1 MPKKPADLIYSVD
14 DKPSL
19 STLLLLG
26 FQHVSVMSV
35 GWILVVVIV
44 AGIGGTSEQAE
55 SVIQI
60 SMIVSGIATILQART
75 KGPIGSGY
83 LCPLSCGP
91 AYIAAAI
98 SAGKVGGLPLVFG
111 SLIASGLFEALLSR
125 IMQHLRAL
133 FPPEVTGLVVSMVGI
148 ELIALATPRFLGF
161 TGPGSS
167 RNLLAIAVALLTL
180 AAMIGPTVWTKGMLR
195 LYPVL
200 LGLVVGYLSAYAV
213 GLLTWPQ
220 LNAVLAAPSISLPAR
235 AQPGW
240 SFSFALLPAFLI
252 ASLASTLKAVGDLT
266 LCQKINDAEWKRTDM
281 KSVSGGVLACS
292 IGTIGA
298 GLLGGAGQSTF
309 SSNVGLAIATKA
321 TSRYVALPC
330 GIIVILLAF
339 CPKLAAVFAVMPQP
353 VMGAMLVYVACFMI
367 LAGVQVMTSRM
378 LDARKTFVVGIALI
392 FGLSVRMVPGLYAD
406 VPEVLS
412 SLFSSS
418 LSLATVL
425 VVVLNILLRIGI
437 RTRVALELEP
447 RVDSAEKIFTFMQL
461 QGGTWGARKEVIDRA
476 TYAINEFM
484 EAAGTLDLTR
494 GKIAAEVRFDEFN
507 LDVDLRYNGVLMKF
521 PRERPTQ
528 VDLLSDET
536 GVAKLAGFL
545 IRNYVDRIKSD
556 CVDGRSRVQFHFDH

>member
-1 MPKKPADLIYSVD
+1 MAKKPANLIYSVD
-14 DKPSL
+14 EKPPL

-26 FQHVSVMSV
+26 LQHVSVLSV
-35 GWILVVVIV
+35 GWIFVVVIV
-44 AGIGGTSEQAE
+44 TGIGGTSEQAKN
-55 SVIQI
+55 VIQI

-75 KGPIGSGY
+75 KGPVGSGY
-83 LCPLSCGP
+83 LCPMSCGP
-91 AYIAAAI
+91 AYIAASI

-111 SLIASGLFEALLSR
+111 SVIVSGVFEALLSR
-125 IMQHLRAL
+125 VMQRLRAL

-148 ELIALATPRFLGF
+148 ELIVLAAPRFLGF

-167 RNLLAIAVALLTL
+167 RHLPPIAVALLTL
-180 AAMIGPTVWTKGMLR
+180 AVMIGPTVWSEGMLR

-220 LNAVLAAPSISLPAR
+220 LNVVLAAPLINLPTR
-235 AQPGW
+235 AQSGW
-240 SFSFALLPAFLI
+240 AFSLAMLPAFLI
-252 ASLASTLKAVGDLT
+252 ASLASTLKTVGDLT

-281 KSVSGGVLACS
+281 KSVSGGVLAGS
-292 IGTIGA
+292 ICTIGA

-309 SSNVGLAIATKA
+309 SGNVGLAIATKA
-321 TSRYVALPC
+321 TSRHVALPC
-330 GIIVILLAF
+330 GIILILLAF
-339 CPKLAAVFAVMPQP
+339 CPKLSAVFTVMPQP
-353 VMGAMLVYVACFMI
+353 VMGAILVYVACFMI

-378 LDARKTFVVGIALI
+378 LDARKTFVVGISLI

-406 VPEVLS
+406 VPDALS

-425 VVVLNILLRIGI
+425 VVVLNVLFRIGI
-437 RTRVALELEP
+437 RTRVALQLDP
-447 RVDSAEKIFTFMQL
+447 RADSAEKIFTFMQV
-461 QGGTWGARKEVIDRA
+461 QGATWGARKEVIDRA
-476 TYAINEFM
+476 TYAMNEFM
-484 EAAGTLDLTR
+484 EAAGTLDLAR
-494 GKIAAEVRFDEFN
+494 GKIAAEVSFDEFN
-507 LDVDLRYNGVLMKF
+507 LDVNLRYDGVLMEF
-521 PRERPTQ
+521 PQERPTQ

-556 CVDGRSRVQFHFDH
+556 CVDGRCRVQFHFDH

>member
-1 MPKKPADLIYSVD
+1 MAKKPANLIYSVD
-14 DKPSL
+14 EKPPL

-26 FQHVSVMSV
+26 LQHVSVLSV
-35 GWILVVVIV
+35 GWIFVVVIV
-44 AGIGGTSEQAE
+44 TGIGGTSEQAE

-75 KGPIGSGY
+75 KGPVGSGY
-83 LCPLSCGP
+83 LCPMSCGP
-91 AYIAAAI
+91 AYIAASI

-111 SLIASGLFEALLSR
+111 SVIVSGVFEALLSR
-125 IMQHLRAL
+125 VMQRLRAL

-148 ELIALATPRFLGF
+148 ELIVLAAPRFLGF
-161 TGPGSS
+161 TGAGSS

-180 AAMIGPTVWTKGMLR
+180 AAMVGPTVWSEGMLR

-220 LNAVLAAPSISLPAR
+220 LNVVLAAPLINLPTR
-235 AQPGW
+235 AQSGW
-240 SFSFALLPAFLI
+240 AFSLAMLPAFLI
-252 ASLASTLKAVGDLT
+252 ASLASTLKTVGDLT

-281 KSVSGGVLACS
+281 KSVSGGVLAGS
-292 IGTIGA
+292 ICTIGA

-321 TSRYVALPC
+321 TSRHVALPC
-330 GIIVILLAF
+330 GIILILLAF
-339 CPKLAAVFAVMPQP
+339 CPKLSAVFTVMPQP
-353 VMGAMLVYVACFMI
+353 VMGAILVYVACFMI

-378 LDARKTFVVGIALI
+378 LDARKIFVVGISLI

-406 VPEVLS
+406 VPDALS

-425 VVVLNILLRIGI
+425 VVVLNVLLRIGI
-437 RTRVALELEP
+437 RTRVALQLDP
-447 RVDSAEKIFTFMQL
+447 RADSAEKIFTFMQV

-476 TYAINEFM
+476 TYAMNEFM
-484 EAAGTLDLTR
+484 EAAGTLDLAR
-494 GKIAAEVRFDEFN
+494 GKIAAEVSFDEFN
-507 LDVDLRYNGVLMKF
+507 LDVNLRYGGVLMEF
-521 PRERPTQ
+521 PQERPTQ

-556 CVDGRSRVQFHFDH
+556 CVDGRCRVQFHFDH

>member
-1 MPKKPADLIYSVD
+1 MAKKPANLIYSVD
-14 DKPSL
+14 EKPPL

-26 FQHVSVMSV
+26 LQHVSVLSV
-35 GWILVVVIV
+35 GWIFVVVIV
-44 AGIGGTSEQAE
+44 TGIGGTSEQAE

-75 KGPIGSGY
+75 KGPVGSGY
-83 LCPLSCGP
+83 LCPMSCGP
-91 AYIAAAI
+91 AYIAASI

-111 SLIASGLFEALLSR
+111 SVIVSGVFEALLSR
-125 IMQHLRAL
+125 VMQRLRAL

-148 ELIALATPRFLGF
+148 ELIVLAAPRFLGF
-161 TGPGSS
+161 TGAGSS

-180 AAMIGPTVWTKGMLR
+180 AAMVGPTVWSEGMLR

-220 LNAVLAAPSISLPAR
+220 LNVVLAAPLINLPTR
-235 AQPGW
+235 AQSGW
-240 SFSFALLPAFLI
+240 AFSLAMLPAFLI
-252 ASLASTLKAVGDLT
+252 ASLASTLKTVGDLT

-281 KSVSGGVLACS
+281 KSVSGGVLAGS
-292 IGTIGA
+292 ICTIGA

-321 TSRYVALPC
+321 TSRHVALPC
-330 GIIVILLAF
+330 GIILILLAF
-339 CPKLAAVFAVMPQP
+339 CPKLSAVFTVMPQP
-353 VMGAMLVYVACFMI
+353 VMGAILVYVACFMI

-378 LDARKTFVVGIALI
+378 LDARKIFVVGISLI

-406 VPEVLS
+406 VPDALS

-425 VVVLNILLRIGI
+425 VVVLNVLLRIGI
-437 RTRVALELEP
+437 RTRVALQLDP
-447 RVDSAEKIFTFMQL
+447 RADSAEKIFTFMQV

-476 TYAINEFM
+476 TYAMNEFM
-484 EAAGTLDLTR
+484 EAAGTLDLAR
-494 GKIAAEVRFDEFN
+494 GKIAAEVSFDEFN
-507 LDVDLRYNGVLMKF
+507 LDVNLRYDGVLMEF
-521 PRERPTQ
+521 PQERPTQ

-556 CVDGRSRVQFHFDH
+556 CVDGRCRVQFHFDH

>member
-1 MPKKPADLIYSVD
+1 MAKKPANLIYSVD
-14 DKPSL
+14 EKPPL

-26 FQHVSVMSV
+26 LQHVSVLSV
-35 GWILVVVIV
+35 GWIFVVVIV
-44 AGIGGTSEQAE
+44 TGIGGTSEQAKN
-55 SVIQI
+55 VIQI
-60 SMIVSGIATILQART
+60 SMIVSGIATILQARI
-75 KGPIGSGY
+75 KGPVGSGY
-83 LCPLSCGP
+83 LCPMSCGP
-91 AYIAAAI
+91 AYIAASI

-111 SLIASGLFEALLSR
+111 SVIVSGVFEALLSR
-125 IMQHLRAL
+125 VMQRLRTL

-148 ELIALATPRFLGF
+148 ELIVLAAPRFLGF

-167 RNLLAIAVALLTL
+167 RHLLPIAVALLTL
-180 AAMIGPTVWTKGMLR
+180 AVMIGPTVWSEGMLR

-220 LNAVLAAPSISLPAR
+220 LNVVLAAPLINLPTR
-235 AQPGW
+235 AQSGW
-240 SFSFALLPAFLI
+240 AFSLAMLPAFLI
-252 ASLASTLKAVGDLT
+252 ASLASTLKTVGDLT

-281 KSVSGGVLACS
+281 KSVSGGVLAGS
-292 IGTIGA
+292 ICTIGA

-321 TSRYVALPC
+321 TSRHVALPC
-330 GIIVILLAF
+330 GIILILLAF
-339 CPKLAAVFAVMPQP
+339 CPKLSAVFTVMPQP
-353 VMGAMLVYVACFMI
+353 VMGAILVYVACFMI

-406 VPEVLS
+406 VPDALS

-418 LSLATVL
+418 LSLTTVL
-425 VVVLNILLRIGI
+425 VVVLNVLLRIGI
-437 RTRVALELEP
+437 RTRVALELNP
-447 RVDSAEKIFTFMQL
+447 RADSAEKIFTFMQV

-476 TYAINEFM
+476 TYAMNEFM
-484 EAAGTLDLTR
+484 EASGTLDLAR
-494 GKIAAEVRFDEFN
+494 GKIAAEVSFDEFN
-507 LDVDLRYNGVLMKF
+507 LDVNLRYDGVLMEF
-521 PRERPTQ
+521 PQERPTQ

-556 CVDGRSRVQFHFDH
+556 CVDGRCRIQFHFDH

>member
-1 MPKKPADLIYSVD
+1 MAKKPANLIYSVD
-14 DKPSL
+14 EKPPL

-26 FQHVSVMSV
+26 LQHVSVLSV
-35 GWILVVVIV
+35 GWIFVVVIV
-44 AGIGGTSEQAE
+44 TGIGGTSEQAK

-75 KGPIGSGY
+75 KGPVGSGY
-83 LCPLSCGP
+83 LCPMSCGP
-91 AYIAAAI
+91 AYIAASI

-111 SLIASGLFEALLSR
+111 SVIVSGVFEALLSR
-125 IMQHLRAL
+125 VMQRLRAL

-148 ELIALATPRFLGF
+148 ELIVLAAPRFLGF

-167 RNLLAIAVALLTL
+167 RHLLPIAVALLTL
-180 AAMIGPTVWTKGMLR
+180 AVMIGPTVWSEGMLR

-220 LNAVLAAPSISLPAR
+220 LNVVLAAPLINLPTR
-235 AQPGW
+235 AQSGW
-240 SFSFALLPAFLI
+240 AFSLAMLPAFLI
-252 ASLASTLKAVGDLT
+252 ASLASTLKTVGDLT

-281 KSVSGGVLACS
+281 KSVSGGVLAGS
-292 IGTIGA
+292 ICTIGA

-309 SSNVGLAIATKA
+309 SGNVGLAIATKA
-321 TSRYVALPC
+321 TSRHVALPC
-330 GIIVILLAF
+330 GIILILLAF
-339 CPKLAAVFAVMPQP
+339 CPKLSAVFTVMPQP
-353 VMGAMLVYVACFMI
+353 VMGAILVYVACFMI

-378 LDARKTFVVGIALI
+378 LDARKIFVVGISLI

-406 VPEVLS
+406 VPDALS

-425 VVVLNILLRIGI
+425 VVVLNVLLRIGI
-437 RTRVALELEP
+437 RTRVALQLDP
-447 RVDSAEKIFTFMQL
+447 RADSAEKIFTFMQV

-476 TYAINEFM
+476 TYAMNEFM
-484 EAAGTLDLTR
+484 EAAGTLDLAR
-494 GKIAAEVRFDEFN
+494 GKIAAEVSFDEFN
-507 LDVDLRYNGVLMKF
+507 LDVNLRYDGVLMEF
-521 PRERPTQ
+521 PQERPTQ

-556 CVDGRSRVQFHFDH
+556 CVDGRCRIQFHFDH

>member
-1 MPKKPADLIYSVD
+1 MAKKPANLIYSVD
-14 DKPSL
+14 EKPPL

-26 FQHVSVMSV
+26 LQHVSVLSV
-35 GWILVVVIV
+35 GWIFVVVIV
-44 AGIGGTSEQAE
+44 TGIGGTSEQAK

-75 KGPIGSGY
+75 KGPVGSGY
-83 LCPLSCGP
+83 LCPMSCGP
-91 AYIAAAI
+91 AYIAASI

-111 SLIASGLFEALLSR
+111 SVIVSGVFEALLSR
-125 IMQHLRAL
+125 VMQRLRAL

-148 ELIALATPRFLGF
+148 ELIVLAAPRFLGF

-167 RNLLAIAVALLTL
+167 RHLLPIAVALLTL
-180 AAMIGPTVWTKGMLR
+180 AVMIGPTVWSEGMLR

-220 LNAVLAAPSISLPAR
+220 LNVVLAAPLINLPTR
-235 AQPGW
+235 AQSGW
-240 SFSFALLPAFLI
+240 AFSLAMLPAFLI
-252 ASLASTLKAVGDLT
+252 ASLASTLKTVGDLT

-281 KSVSGGVLACS
+281 KSVSGGVLAGS
-292 IGTIGA
+292 ICTIGA

-321 TSRYVALPC
+321 TSRHVALPC
-330 GIIVILLAF
+330 GIILILLAF
-339 CPKLAAVFAVMPQP
+339 CPKLSAVFTVMPQP
-353 VMGAMLVYVACFMI
+353 VMGAILVYVACFMI

-378 LDARKTFVVGIALI
+378 LDARKTFVVGISLI

-406 VPEVLS
+406 VPDALS

-425 VVVLNILLRIGI
+425 VIVLNLLFRIGI
-437 RTRVALELEP
+437 RTRVALQLDP
-447 RVDSAEKIFTFMQL
+447 RADSAEKIFTFMQV
-461 QGGTWGARKEVIDRA
+461 QGATWGARKEVIDRA
-476 TYAINEFM
+476 TYAMNEFM
-484 EAAGTLDLTR
+484 EAAGTLDLAR
-494 GKIAAEVRFDEFN
+494 GKIAAEVSFDEFN
-507 LDVDLRYNGVLMKF
+507 LDVNLRYDGVLMEF
-521 PRERPTQ
+521 PQERPTQ

-556 CVDGRSRVQFHFDH
+556 CVDGRCRVQFHFDH

>member
-1 MPKKPADLIYSVD
+1 MAKKPANLIYSVD
-14 DKPSL
+14 EKPPL

-26 FQHVSVMSV
+26 LQHVSVLSV
-35 GWILVVVIV
+35 GWIFVVVIV
-44 AGIGGTSEQAE
+44 TGIGGTSEQAE

-75 KGPIGSGY
+75 KGPVGSGY
-83 LCPLSCGP
+83 LCPMSCGP
-91 AYIAAAI
+91 AYIAASI

-111 SLIASGLFEALLSR
+111 SVIVSGVFEALLSR
-125 IMQHLRAL
+125 VMQRLRAL

-148 ELIALATPRFLGF
+148 ELIVLAAPRFLGF
-161 TGPGSS
+161 TGAGSS

-180 AAMIGPTVWTKGMLR
+180 AAMVGPTVWSEGMLR

-220 LNAVLAAPSISLPAR
+220 LNVVLAAPLINLPTR
-235 AQPGW
+235 AQSGW
-240 SFSFALLPAFLI
+240 AFSLAMLPAFLI
-252 ASLASTLKAVGDLT
+252 ASLASTLKTVGDLT

-281 KSVSGGVLACS
+281 KSVSGGVLAGS
-292 IGTIGA
+292 ICTIGA

-321 TSRYVALPC
+321 TSRHVALPC
-330 GIIVILLAF
+330 GIILILLAF
-339 CPKLAAVFAVMPQP
+339 CPKLSAVFTVMPQP
-353 VMGAMLVYVACFMI
+353 VMGAILVYVACFMI

-378 LDARKTFVVGIALI
+378 LDARKIFVVGISLI

-406 VPEVLS
+406 VPDALS

-425 VVVLNILLRIGI
+425 VVVLNVLLRIGI
-437 RTRVALELEP
+437 RTRVALQLDP
-447 RVDSAEKIFTFMQL
+447 RADSAEKIFTFMQV
-461 QGGTWGARKEVIDRA
+461 QGATWGARKEVIDRA
-476 TYAINEFM
+476 TYAMNEFM
-484 EAAGTLDLTR
+484 EAAGTLDLAR
-494 GKIAAEVRFDEFN
+494 GKIAAEVSFDEFN
-507 LDVDLRYNGVLMKF
+507 LDVNLRYDGVLMEF
-521 PRERPTQ
+521 PQERPTQ

-556 CVDGRSRVQFHFDH
+556 CVDGRCRVQFHFDH

>member
-1 MPKKPADLIYSVD
+1 MAKKPANLIYSVD
-14 DKPSL
+14 EKPPL

-26 FQHVSVMSV
+26 LQHVSVLSV
-35 GWILVVVIV
+35 GWIFVVVIV
-44 AGIGGTSEQAE
+44 TGIGGTSEQAK

-75 KGPIGSGY
+75 KGPVGSGY
-83 LCPLSCGP
+83 LCPMSCGP
-91 AYIAAAI
+91 AYIAASI

-111 SLIASGLFEALLSR
+111 SVIVSGVFEALLSR
-125 IMQHLRAL
+125 VMQRLRAL

-148 ELIALATPRFLGF
+148 ELIVLAAPRFLGF
-161 TGPGSS
+161 TGAGSS

-180 AAMIGPTVWTKGMLR
+180 AAMVGPTVWSEGMLR

-220 LNAVLAAPSISLPAR
+220 LNVVLAAPLINLPTR
-235 AQPGW
+235 AQSGW
-240 SFSFALLPAFLI
+240 AFSLAMLPAFLI
-252 ASLASTLKAVGDLT
+252 ASLASTLKTVGDLT

-281 KSVSGGVLACS
+281 KSVSGGVLAGS
-292 IGTIGA
+292 ICTIGA

-321 TSRYVALPC
+321 TSRHVALPC
-330 GIIVILLAF
+330 GIILILLAF
-339 CPKLAAVFAVMPQP
+339 CPKLSAVFTVMPQP
-353 VMGAMLVYVACFMI
+353 VMGAILVYVACFMI

-406 VPEVLS
+406 MPDALS

-418 LSLATVL
+418 LSLTTVL
-425 VVVLNILLRIGI
+425 VVVLNVLLRIGI
-437 RTRVALELEP
+437 RTRVALELDP
-447 RVDSAEKIFTFMQL
+447 RADSAEKIFTFMQV

-476 TYAINEFM
+476 TYAMNEFM
-484 EAAGTLDLTR
+484 EAAGTLDLAR
-494 GKIAAEVRFDEFN
+494 GKIAAEVSFDEFN
-507 LDVDLRYNGVLMKF
+507 LDVNLRYDGVLMEF
-521 PRERPTQ
+521 PQERPTQ

-556 CVDGRSRVQFHFDH
+556 CVDGRCRVQFHFDH

>member
-1 MPKKPADLIYSVD
+1 MAKKPANLIYSVD
-14 DKPSL
+14 EKPPL

-26 FQHVSVMSV
+26 LQHVSVLSV
-35 GWILVVVIV
+35 GWIFVVVIV
-44 AGIGGTSEQAE
+44 TGIGGTSEQAK

-75 KGPIGSGY
+75 KGPVGSGY
-83 LCPLSCGP
+83 LCPMSCGP
-91 AYIAAAI
+91 AYIAASI

-111 SLIASGLFEALLSR
+111 SVIVSGVFEALLSR
-125 IMQHLRAL
+125 VMQRLRAL

-148 ELIALATPRFLGF
+148 ELIVLAAPRFLGF

-167 RNLLAIAVALLTL
+167 RHLLPIAVALLTL
-180 AAMIGPTVWTKGMLR
+180 AVMIGPTVWSEGMLR

-220 LNAVLAAPSISLPAR
+220 LNVVLAAPLINLPTR
-235 AQPGW
+235 AQSGW
-240 SFSFALLPAFLI
+240 AFSLAMLPAFLI
-252 ASLASTLKAVGDLT
+252 ASLASTLKTVGDLT

-281 KSVSGGVLACS
+281 KSVSGGVLAGS
-292 IGTIGA
+292 ICTIGA

-321 TSRYVALPC
+321 TSRHVALPC
-330 GIIVILLAF
+330 GIILILLAF
-339 CPKLAAVFAVMPQP
+339 CPKLSAVFTVMPQP
-353 VMGAMLVYVACFMI
+353 VMGAILVYVACFMI

-378 LDARKTFVVGIALI
+378 LDARKTFVVGISLI

-406 VPEVLS
+406 VPDALS

-425 VVVLNILLRIGI
+425 VVVLNVLFRIGI
-437 RTRVALELEP
+437 RTRVALQLDP
-447 RVDSAEKIFTFMQL
+447 RADSAEKIFTFMQV
-461 QGGTWGARKEVIDRA
+461 QGATWGARKEVIDRA
-476 TYAINEFM
+476 TYAMNEFM
-484 EAAGTLDLTR
+484 EAAGTLDLAR
-494 GKIAAEVRFDEFN
+494 GKIAAEVSFDEFN
-507 LDVDLRYNGVLMKF
+507 LDVNLRYDGVLMEF
-521 PRERPTQ
+521 PQERPTQ

-556 CVDGRSRVQFHFDH
+556 CVDGRCRVQFHFDH